1 LRFTKDITVKTRT
14 CSALDDLFCPE
25 EFFQLEIS
33 NDELW
38 YTTLKMLWL
47 RVVFGHFFSNAHL
60 NFVLM
65 DDGHKVDVILQM
77 AVVAIATS
85 A

>member
-1 LRFTKDITVKTRT
+1 
-14 CSALDDLFCPE
+14 
-25 EFFQLEIS
+25 
-33 NDELW
+33 
-38 YTTLKMLWL
+38 MLWL